1 MRPVDRGGPMTFEEV
16 HLWCRSNGADA
27 RGISRGKEFFI
38 RRDDSGLPPGLPPA
52 SEVFHWDLQLGG
64 KHYATSPSDME
75 RLVSGKMTLEAFA
88 GTRREG

>member
-1 MRPVDRGGPMTFEEV
+1 MTFEQV
-16 HLWCRSNGADA
+16 HSWCRANRADA

-38 RRDDSGLPPGLPPA
+38 RCNEAGPPVDVPA
-52 SEVFHWDLQLGG
+52 VGEVFHWDLQLGD
-64 KHYATSPSDME
+64 KRYPTSPSDMD